1 MIIMI
6 TDFISVFFFNNYM
19 FVYIINLPPK
29 YHRVQ
34 LCSFQDIF
42 SAIFFFFYFYFI
54 RQSTFISYGSC
65 PKRTPIF
72 STETLSK
79 FSSFQFTKKIEQLV
93 PISGLKNIVVY
104 IFRGSLLF
112 MGVRFFFF
120 PNKSV

>member
-34 LCSFQDIF
+34 LCSFKDIF
-42 SAIFFFFYFYFI
+42 SAIFFFF
-54 RQSTFISYGSC
+54 TFISYGSC

-93 PISGLKNIVVY
+93 PISRLKNIVVY